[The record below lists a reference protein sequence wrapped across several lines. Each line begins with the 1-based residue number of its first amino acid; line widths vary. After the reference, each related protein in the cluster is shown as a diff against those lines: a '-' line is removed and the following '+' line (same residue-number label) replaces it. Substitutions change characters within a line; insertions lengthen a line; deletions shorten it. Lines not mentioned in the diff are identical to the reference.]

1 MRGFLMLFSF
11 RWCGIFIFVIHRF
24 SYVLAGSGI
33 VRVGQLKIM
42 GQIKVCSGFNRMP
55 SFLYLS
61 SGLASVY

>member
-11 RWCGIFIFVIHRF
+11 RWCGIFVFVIHRF
-24 SYVLAGSGI
+24 SYVLTGSGI
-33 VRVGQLKIM
+33 VRVSQLKM
-42 GQIKVCSGFNRMP
+42 VGKLKVCSGFNRMP